1 MEQALRT
8 RSNIKKMRLY
18 GRFMTESHSQ
28 SKKIREKKH
37 QQQGDKICQES
48 HGEAAI
54 LPEEKGSEQGQHAR
68 EEML

>member
-1 MEQALRT
+1 
-8 RSNIKKMRLY
+8 
-18 GRFMTESHSQ
+18 MTESHSQ

-54 LPEEKGSEQGQHAR
+54 LPEEKGSEQGQHAHAR